1 MATTRKP
8 GTKKTAAKK
17 APAKKTGA
25 KKASAKQ
32 ASAKK
37 TPMKKA
43 AVAKAATIA
52 LSGTIPK
59 LQLNMPLDAKKIAAI
74 QRCIAKGTLTVS
86 LSKVDLTGGKLGG
99 PWLYD

>member
-8 GTKKTAAKK
+8 GTKKAAARK
-17 APAKKTGA
+17 APAKKAGA
-25 KKASAKQ
+25 KKASAKK
-32 ASAKK
+32 AS
-37 TPMKKA
+37 TKKA

-52 LSGTIPK
+52 LTGTIPK

>member
-8 GTKKTAAKK
+8 GAKKAAAKKTAAKK
-17 APAKKTGA
+17 AAPK
-25 KKASAKQ
+25 
-32 ASAKK
+32 
-37 TPMKKA
+37 KKA
-43 AVAKAATIA
+43 AVKAATIA

-59 LQLNMPLDAKKIAAI
+59 MHLSMPLDAKKIAAI
-74 QRCIAKGTLTVS
+74 QRCIEKGTLTVS

>member
-8 GTKKTAAKK
+8 GTKKAAAKK
-17 APAKKTGA
+17 APAKKAGA
-25 KKASAKQ
+25 KKAS
-32 ASAKK
+32 
-37 TPMKKA
+37 PKKA

>member
-8 GTKKTAAKK
+8 GTKKAAAKK
-17 APAKKTGA
+17 APAKKAGA
-25 KKASAKQ
+25 KKASAKK
-32 ASAKK
+32 A
-37 TPMKKA
+37 TTKKA

-74 QRCIAKGTLTVS
+74 QRCIAKGTLSVS

>member
-8 GTKKTAAKK
+8 GTKKATAKK
-17 APAKKTGA
+17 AAPK
-25 KKASAKQ
+25 
-32 ASAKK
+32 
-37 TPMKKA
+37 KKA

-86 LSKVDLTGGKLGG
+86 LSKVDLTSGKLGG

>member
-17 APAKKTGA
+17 APANKAGA
-25 KKASAKQ
+25 KKAS
-32 ASAKK
+32 
-37 TPMKKA
+37 PKKA

>member
-8 GTKKTAAKK
+8 GTKKAAAKK
-17 APAKKTGA
+17 APAKKAGA
-25 KKASAKQ
+25 KKAS
-32 ASAKK
+32 
-37 TPMKKA
+37 PKKA

-59 LQLNMPLDAKKIAAI
+59 LELNMPLDAKKIAAI

>member
-8 GTKKTAAKK
+8 GTKKAAAKK
-17 APAKKTGA
+17 APAKKAGA
-25 KKASAKQ
+25 KKAS
-32 ASAKK
+32 
-37 TPMKKA
+37 PKKA

-74 QRCIAKGTLTVS
+74 QRCIAKGTLSVS

>member
-8 GTKKTAAKK
+8 GTKKAAAKK
-17 APAKKTGA
+17 APAKK
-25 KKASAKQ
+25 

-37 TPMKKA
+37 AAPKKA
-43 AVAKAATIA
+43 AKAATIA

>member
-8 GTKKTAAKK
+8 GAKKAAAKK
-17 APAKKTGA
+17 AAPK
-25 KKASAKQ
+25 
-32 ASAKK
+32 
-37 TPMKKA
+37 KKA
-43 AVAKAATIA
+43 AVGKAATIA

-59 LQLNMPLDAKKIAAI
+59 MHLSMPLDAKKIAAI
-74 QRCIAKGTLTVS
+74 QRCIEKGTLTVS

>member
-8 GTKKTAAKK
+8 GTKKAAAKK
-17 APAKKTGA
+17 APVKKASA
-25 KKASAKQ
+25 KKASAKK
-32 ASAKK
+32 AA
-37 TPMKKA
+37 PKKA
-43 AVAKAATIA
+43 AKAATIA

-59 LQLNMPLDAKKIAAI
+59 LHLNMPLDAKKIAAI

-99 PWLYD
+99 AWLYD

>member
-17 APAKKTGA
+17 VPAKKAGA
-25 KKASAKQ
+25 KKAS
-32 ASAKK
+32 
-37 TPMKKA
+37 PKKA

>member
-8 GTKKTAAKK
+8 GTKKAAAKK
-17 APAKKTGA
+17 APAKKATA
-25 KKASAKQ
+25 KKASPK
-32 ASAKK
+32 
-37 TPMKKA
+37 
-43 AVAKAATIA
+43 KAATIA

-59 LQLNMPLDAKKIAAI
+59 MQLSMPLDAKKIAAI

>member
-8 GTKKTAAKK
+8 GTKKAAAKK
-17 APAKKTGA
+17 APAKKAGA
-25 KKASAKQ
+25 KKA
-32 ASAKK
+32 AS
-37 TPMKKA
+37 KKA
-43 AVAKAATIA
+43 APKKKAARAASIA

-59 LQLNMPLDAKKIAAI
+59 MQLSMPLDAKKIAAI

>member
-8 GTKKTAAKK
+8 GTKKATAKK
-17 APAKKTGA
+17 AAPK
-25 KKASAKQ
+25 
-32 ASAKK
+32 
-37 TPMKKA
+37 KKA

>member
-8 GTKKTAAKK
+8 GTKKTTAKK
-17 APAKKTGA
+17 AAPK
-25 KKASAKQ
+25 
-32 ASAKK
+32 
-37 TPMKKA
+37 KKA
-43 AVAKAATIA
+43 AVAKTATIA

-59 LQLNMPLDAKKIAAI
+59 MQLSMPLDAKKIAAI

>member
-8 GTKKTAAKK
+8 GTKKAAAKK
-17 APAKKTGA
+17 APAKK
-25 KKASAKQ
+25 ASTK
-32 ASAKK
+32 
-37 TPMKKA
+37 
-43 AVAKAATIA
+43 KAATIA

-59 LQLNMPLDAKKIAAI
+59 MHLSMPLDAKKIAAI

>member
-8 GTKKTAAKK
+8 GTKKAAAKK
-17 APAKKTGA
+17 VPAKKAGA
-25 KKASAKQ
+25 
-32 ASAKK
+32 
-37 TPMKKA
+37 KKA
-43 AVAKAATIA
+43 AVAKAATVA
-52 LSGTIPK
+52 FSGTIPK
-59 LQLNMPLDAKKIAAI
+59 LELNMPLDAKKIAAI

>member
-8 GTKKTAAKK
+8 GTKKAAAKK
-17 APAKKTGA
+17 APAKKASAKKAGA
-25 KKASAKQ
+25 KKAS
-32 ASAKK
+32 
-37 TPMKKA
+37 PKKA

>member
-8 GTKKTAAKK
+8 GTKKAAAKK
-17 APAKKTGA
+17 APAKKAGA
-25 KKASAKQ
+25 KKAS
-32 ASAKK
+32 
-37 TPMKKA
+37 PKKA
-43 AVAKAATIA
+43 AAAKAATIA

-74 QRCIAKGTLTVS
+74 QRCIAKGTLSVS

>member
-8 GTKKTAAKK
+8 GAKKAAKK
-17 APAKKTGA
+17 AAPK
-25 KKASAKQ
+25 
-32 ASAKK
+32 
-37 TPMKKA
+37 KKA
-43 AVAKAATIA
+43 AVGKAATIA

-59 LQLNMPLDAKKIAAI
+59 MHLSMPLDAKKIAAI
-74 QRCIAKGTLTVS
+74 QRCIEKGTLTVS

>member
-8 GTKKTAAKK
+8 GTKKAAAKK
-17 APAKKTGA
+17 APAKK
-25 KKASAKQ
+25 

-37 TPMKKA
+37 AAPKKA
-43 AVAKAATIA
+43 AKAASIA

>member
-8 GTKKTAAKK
+8 GTKKAAKK
-17 APAKKTGA
+17 AAPK
-25 KKASAKQ
+25 
-32 ASAKK
+32 
-37 TPMKKA
+37 KKA
-43 AVAKAATIA
+43 AVAKAATVQ

-74 QRCIAKGTLTVS
+74 QRCIEKGTLTVS

>member
-8 GTKKTAAKK
+8 GTKKAAAKK
-17 APAKKTGA
+17 APAKKAGA
-25 KKASAKQ
+25 KKAS
-32 ASAKK
+32 
-37 TPMKKA
+37 PKKA
-43 AVAKAATIA
+43 AAKAATIA

-74 QRCIAKGTLTVS
+74 QRCIAKGTLSVS

>member
-8 GTKKTAAKK
+8 GTKKAAAKK
-17 APAKKTGA
+17 APAKKASA
-25 KKASAKQ
+25 KKASAK
-32 ASAKK
+32 
-37 TPMKKA
+37 
-43 AVAKAATIA
+43 KAATIA

-59 LQLNMPLDAKKIAAI
+59 MQLSMPLDAKKIAAI
-74 QRCIAKGTLTVS
+74 QRCIEKGTLTVS

>member
-17 APAKKTGA
+17 APAKKAGA
-25 KKASAKQ
+25 KKAS
-32 ASAKK
+32 
-37 TPMKKA
+37 PKKA

>member
-17 APAKKTGA
+17 APAKKAGA
-25 KKASAKQ
+25 KK

-86 LSKVDLTGGKLGG
+86 LSKVDLTGGKFGG

>member
-8 GTKKTAAKK
+8 GTKKAAAKK
-17 APAKKTGA
+17 APAKKAGA
-25 KKASAKQ
+25 KKAS
-32 ASAKK
+32 
-37 TPMKKA
+37 PKKA
-43 AVAKAATIA
+43 AVAKAATVA

-59 LQLNMPLDAKKIAAI
+59 LELNMPLDAKKIAAI

>member
-8 GTKKTAAKK
+8 GTKKAAAKK
-17 APAKKTGA
+17 APAKK
-25 KKASAKQ
+25 

-37 TPMKKA
+37 ATPKKA
-43 AVAKAATIA
+43 AKAATIA

>member
-8 GTKKTAAKK
+8 GTKKAAAKK
-17 APAKKTGA
+17 SPAKKAGA
-25 KKASAKQ
+25 
-32 ASAKK
+32 
-37 TPMKKA
+37 KKA
-43 AVAKAATIA
+43 AVAKAATVA
-52 LSGTIPK
+52 FSGTIPK
-59 LQLNMPLDAKKIAAI
+59 LELNMPLDAKKIAAI

>member
-17 APAKKTGA
+17 APAKKAGA
-25 KKASAKQ
+25 KKAS
-32 ASAKK
+32 
-37 TPMKKA
+37 PKKA

-74 QRCIAKGTLTVS
+74 QRCIAKGTLSVS